1 MFKSFIY
8 LIMEEENIYFTN
20 YKVSTITC
28 NADLGVYVNLDIL
41 YENFELND
49 KFIWIYY
56 PKITDKVNTR
66 GFYPK
71 KKRTS
76 KKDSIK
82 KNLFDNQ
89 VTTLFK
95 INDTYYPNLKI
106 FKNGNIQITGI
117 KDQTIVKDII
127 ELIIIQIKK
136 IHEIIPEIIV
146 NNNIEIIGFNK
157 FVIRMINTD
166 FKSYLNNTLETKFLI
181 RRKILHKILISETYN
196 NKCSFEPGRYH
207 GVKLEYFWNSNKEK
221 LDGICV
227 CAKHCF
233 GKGTGHGENNC
244 KKITI
249 AIFESGSVLITG
261 GISFEQ
267 IDEAYK
273 YITNILNIHKHE
285 IQKSDLSLLLI

>member
-1 MFKSFIY
+1 MQES
-8 LIMEEENIYFTN
+8 NIYFTD

-28 NADLGVYVNLDIL
+28 NADLGLYLNLDIL
-41 YENFELND
+41 YENFEIND

-56 PKITDKVNTR
+56 PKITDRQNYR
-66 GFYPK
+66 GVYPK
-71 KKRTS
+71 KKRTT
-76 KKDSIK
+76 KKNSIK

-89 VTTLFK
+89 VTTIFK
-95 INDTYYPNLKI
+95 ISDVYYPNLKI

-117 KDQTIVKDII
+117 KEQSIVKDII
-127 ELIIIQIKK
+127 DLIIIEIKR
-136 IHEIIPEIIV
+136 IYENINEIII
-146 NNNIEIIGFNK
+146 NNDISNINFNK

-166 FKSYLNNTLETKFLI
+166 FKSYLNDTLETKFLI
-181 RRKILHKILISETYN
+181 RRKILHKILISEEYN

-207 GVKLEYFWNSNKEK
+207 GVKLEYFWNSDKEK

-227 CAKHCF
+227 CKKHCF

-267 IDEAYK
+267 INEAYN
-273 YITNILNIHKHE
+273 YITFILNKHKNE
-285 IQKSDLSLLLI
+285 IQKSDLKLLLIE

>member
-1 MFKSFIY
+1 
-8 LIMEEENIYFTN
+8 MEDIYFTD

-28 NADLGVYVNLDIL
+28 NADLGVYINLDIL
-41 YENFELND
+41 YENFKLDD
-49 KFIWIYY
+49 KFVWIYY
-56 PKITDKVNTR
+56 PKITDRINTR
-66 GFYPK
+66 GIYPK
-71 KKRTS
+71 KKRTP

-89 VTTLFK
+89 VTTIFK
-95 INDTYYPNLKI
+95 INDNYYPNLKV

-117 KDQTIVKDII
+117 KDKDIVKDII
-127 ELIIIQIKK
+127 DLIIIQIKN
-136 IHEIIPEIIV
+136 IYDITPEIIV
-146 NNNIEIIGFNK
+146 NNDIEIIGFNK

-166 FKSYLNNTLETKFLI
+166 FKSYLNNTMETKFLI

-207 GVKLEYFWNSNKEK
+207 GVKLEYFWNSNKDK
-221 LDGICV
+221 LNGICV
-227 CAKHCF
+227 CPKHCF
-233 GKGTGHGENNC
+233 GKGTGHGDNNC

-273 YITNILNIHKHE
+273 YITTILNAHKTE
-285 IQKSDLSLLLI
+285 IQKSDLNLLLLEN

>member
-1 MFKSFIY
+1 
-8 LIMEEENIYFTN
+8 METEDIYFTE

-28 NADLGVYVNLDIL
+28 NADLGINLNLDIL
-41 YENFELND
+41 YENFEITE

-56 PKITDKVNTR
+56 PKITDRPNSR
-66 GFYPK
+66 GVYPK
-71 KKRTS
+71 KKRTP
-76 KKDSIK
+76 KKEGGK

-89 VTTLFK
+89 VTTIFK
-95 INDTYYPNLKI
+95 ISDVYLPNLKI

-117 KDQTIVKDII
+117 KDKNIVENII
-127 ELIIIQIKK
+127 ELIITQIKQIYEK
-136 IHEIIPEIIV
+136 
-146 NNNIEIIGFNK
+146 NNDLTPNIENIKFNN
-157 FVIRMINTD
+157 FIIRMINTD
-166 FKSYLNNTLETKFLI
+166 FKSFTDNTMQHKFLI
-181 RRKILHKILISETYN
+181 RRKILHKILINDVYN

-221 LDGICV
+221 LDGICN
-227 CAKHCF
+227 CSKHCF
-233 GKGTGHGENNC
+233 GKGSGKGENNC

-273 YITNILNIHKHE
+273 YITNILNIHKSE
-285 IQKSDLSLLLI
+285 IQKSDLNLLLLQE

>member
-1 MFKSFIY
+1 MQN
-8 LIMEEENIYFTN
+8 NIYFTD

-28 NADLGVYVNLDIL
+28 NADLGIYINLDVL
-41 YENFELND
+41 FENFEITNN
-49 KFIWIYY
+49 FIWIYY
-56 PKITDKVNTR
+56 PKITDKINTR
-66 GFYPK
+66 GIYPK
-71 KKRTS
+71 KKRTP

-89 VTTLFK
+89 VTTIFK
-95 INDTYYPNLKI
+95 ISDIYYPNLKI

-117 KDQTIVKDII
+117 KEQTIVKHII
-127 ELIIIQIKK
+127 ELIIIEIKR
-136 IHEIIPEIIV
+136 IYEITPTIII
-146 NNNIEIIGFNK
+146 NDNIDIIGFNK

-166 FKSYLNNTLETKFLI
+166 FKSYLNNTLDTKFLI
-181 RRKILHKILISETYN
+181 RRKVLHKILIGDLYN

-207 GVKLEYFWNSNKEK
+207 GVKLEYFWNSNKQK

-227 CAKHCF
+227 CEKHCF

-267 IDEAYK
+267 INEAYN
-273 YITNILNIHKHE
+273 YITNIINLHKNE
-285 IQKSDLSLLLI
+285 IQKSDLNLLLIED

>member
-1 MFKSFIY
+1 
-8 LIMEEENIYFTN
+8 METEDIYFTE

-28 NADLGVYVNLDIL
+28 NADLGINLNLDIL
-41 YENFELND
+41 YENFEITE

-56 PKITDKVNTR
+56 PKITDRPNSR
-66 GFYPK
+66 GVYPK
-71 KKRTS
+71 KKRTP
-76 KKDSIK
+76 KKEGGK

-89 VTTLFK
+89 VTTIFK
-95 INDTYYPNLKI
+95 ISDVYLPNLKI

-117 KDQTIVKDII
+117 KDKNIVENII
-127 ELIIIQIKK
+127 ELIIIQIKQIYEK
-136 IHEIIPEIIV
+136 
-146 NNNIEIIGFNK
+146 NNDLTPNIENIKFNN
-157 FVIRMINTD
+157 FIIRMINTD
-166 FKSYLNNTLETKFLI
+166 FKSFTDNTMQHKFLI
-181 RRKILHKILISETYN
+181 RRKILHKILINDVYN

-221 LDGICV
+221 LDGICN
-227 CAKHCF
+227 CSKHCF
-233 GKGTGHGENNC
+233 GKGSGKGENNC

-273 YITNILNIHKHE
+273 YITNILNVHKSE
-285 IQKSDLSLLLI
+285 IQKSDLNLLLLQD

>member
-8 LIMEEENIYFTN
+8 LIMEDNIYFTN

-28 NADLGVYVNLDIL
+28 NADLGVYINLDIL

-56 PKITDKVNTR
+56 PKITDRANTR
-66 GFYPK
+66 GIYPK
-71 KKRTS
+71 KKRTP
-76 KKDSIK
+76 KKDSVK

-89 VTTLFK
+89 VTTIYK

-127 ELIIIQIKK
+127 DLIINQIKK
-136 IHEIIPEIIV
+136 IYEIIPEIIV
-146 NNNIEIIGFNK
+146 NNNIDIIGFNK

-221 LDGICV
+221 LDGICI
-227 CAKHCF
+227 CGKHCF

-261 GISFEQ
+261 GISFDQ

-273 YITNILNIHKHE
+273 YITNILNLHKTE
-285 IQKSDLSLLLI
+285 IQKSDLNLLLIE

>member
-1 MFKSFIY
+1 MDE
-8 LIMEEENIYFTN
+8 LDNIYFTD

-28 NADLGVYVNLDIL
+28 NADLGINLNLDIL
-41 YENFELND
+41 YENFQIND

-56 PKITDKVNTR
+56 PKITDRPNTR
-66 GFYPK
+66 GIYPK
-71 KKRTS
+71 KKRTP
-76 KKDSIK
+76 KKDTAK

-89 VTTLFK
+89 VTTIFK
-95 INDTYYPNLKI
+95 MNENYLPNLKI

-117 KDQTIVKDII
+117 KDKAVVEDII
-127 ELIIIQIKK
+127 NLIIIQIKN
-136 IHEIIPEIIV
+136 IYEIDT
-146 NNNIEIIGFNK
+146 NLTTSNIEDIKFNN

-166 FKSYLNNTLETKFLI
+166 FKSYLSPTMESKFLI
-181 RRKILHKILISETYN
+181 RRKILHKILISDIYD

-207 GVKLEYFWNSNKEK
+207 GVKLEYFWNSSKEK

-227 CAKHCF
+227 CKKHCF
-233 GKGTGHGENNC
+233 GKGSGVGENNC

-273 YITNILNIHKHE
+273 YITNIMNIHRKE
-285 IQKSDLSLLLI
+285 IQKSDLNLLLM

>member
-1 MFKSFIY
+1 MSD
-8 LIMEEENIYFTN
+8 NIYFTP

-28 NADLGVYVNLDIL
+28 NADLGLYLNLDIL
-41 YENFELND
+41 YENFTIND

-56 PKITDKVNTR
+56 PKINDRINYR
-66 GFYPK
+66 GLYPK
-71 KKRTS
+71 KKRAS
-76 KKDSIK
+76 KKNSIK

-89 VTTLFK
+89 VTTIFK
-95 INDTYYPNLKI
+95 ISDIYYPNLKI

-117 KDQTIVKDII
+117 KEQSIVKDII
-127 ELIIIQIKK
+127 ELIINQIKK
-136 IHEIIPEIIV
+136 IYEIIPDIIV
-146 NNNIEIIGFNK
+146 DNNIDIIGFNK

-166 FKSYLNNTLETKFLI
+166 FKSYLNNKLETKFLI

-207 GVKLEYFWNSNKEK
+207 GVKLEYFWNSNKET

-227 CAKHCF
+227 CPKHCF

-267 IDEAYK
+267 INEAYK
-273 YITNILNIHKHE
+273 YITNILNIHRNE
-285 IQKSDLSLLLI
+285 IQKSDLNLLLL

>member
-1 MFKSFIY
+1 
-8 LIMEEENIYFTN
+8 MEPTEIYFTE

-28 NADLGVYVNLDIL
+28 NADLGINLNLDIL
-41 YENFELND
+41 YENFEIND

-56 PKITDKVNTR
+56 PKITDKPNSR
-66 GFYPK
+66 GVYPK
-71 KKRTS
+71 KKRTP
-76 KKDSIK
+76 KKEGVK

-89 VTTLFK
+89 VTTIFK
-95 INDTYYPNLKI
+95 INDAYLPNLKI

-117 KDQTIVKDII
+117 KDKSIVENII
-127 ELIIIQIKK
+127 ELIIIQIKQIYEK
-136 IHEIIPEIIV
+136 
-146 NNNIEIIGFNK
+146 NNDLTSNIENIKFNN
-157 FVIRMINTD
+157 FIIRMINTD
-166 FKSYLNNTLETKFLI
+166 FKSFTDSSMQNKFLI
-181 RRKILHKILISETYN
+181 RRKILHKILINEIYN

-221 LDGICV
+221 LDGICN
-227 CAKHCF
+227 CSKHCF
-233 GKGTGHGENNC
+233 GKGSGNGENNC

-273 YITNILNIHKHE
+273 YITNILNIHKLE
-285 IQKSDLSLLLI
+285 IQKSDLNLLLLQD

>member
-1 MFKSFIY
+1 
-8 LIMEEENIYFTN
+8 MEDIYFTD

-28 NADLGVYVNLDIL
+28 NADLGVYINLDIL
-41 YENFELND
+41 YENFKLDD
-49 KFIWIYY
+49 KFVWIYY
-56 PKITDKVNTR
+56 PKITDRINTR
-66 GFYPK
+66 GIYPK
-71 KKRTS
+71 KKRTP

-89 VTTLFK
+89 VTTIFK
-95 INDTYYPNLKI
+95 INDNYYPNLKV

-117 KDQTIVKDII
+117 KDKDIVKDII
-127 ELIIIQIKK
+127 DLIIIQIKN
-136 IHEIIPEIIV
+136 IYEITPEIIV
-146 NNNIEIIGFNK
+146 NNDIEIIGFNK

-166 FKSYLNNTLETKFLI
+166 FKSYLNNTMETKFLI

-207 GVKLEYFWNSNKEK
+207 GVKLEYFWNSNKDK
-221 LDGICV
+221 LNGICV
-227 CAKHCF
+227 CPKHCF
-233 GKGTGHGENNC
+233 GKGTGHGDNNC

-273 YITNILNIHKHE
+273 YITTILNAHKTE
-285 IQKSDLSLLLI
+285 IQKSDLNLILL

>member
-1 MFKSFIY
+1 
-8 LIMEEENIYFTN
+8 MEPTEIYFTE

-28 NADLGVYVNLDIL
+28 NADLGINLNLDIL
-41 YENFELND
+41 YENFEIND

-56 PKITDKVNTR
+56 PKITDKPNSR
-66 GFYPK
+66 GVYPK
-71 KKRTS
+71 KKRTP
-76 KKDSIK
+76 KKEGVK

-89 VTTLFK
+89 VTTIFK
-95 INDTYYPNLKI
+95 INDAYLPNLKI

-117 KDQTIVKDII
+117 KDKNIVENII
-127 ELIIIQIKK
+127 EIIIIQIKQIYEK
-136 IHEIIPEIIV
+136 
-146 NNNIEIIGFNK
+146 NNDLTSNIENIKFNN
-157 FVIRMINTD
+157 FIIRMINTD
-166 FKSYLNNTLETKFLI
+166 FKSFTDSSMQNKFLI
-181 RRKILHKILISETYN
+181 RRKILHKILINEIYN

-221 LDGICV
+221 LDGICN
-227 CAKHCF
+227 CSKHCF
-233 GKGTGHGENNC
+233 GKGSGNGENNC

-273 YITNILNIHKHE
+273 YITNILNIHKLE
-285 IQKSDLSLLLI
+285 IQKSDLNLLLLQD

>member
-1 MFKSFIY
+1 MDTK
-8 LIMEEENIYFTN
+8 IYFSD

-28 NADLGVYVNLDIL
+28 NADIGIYLNLDIL
-41 YENFELND
+41 FENFDIND

-56 PKITDKVNTR
+56 PKITDKQNFR
-66 GFYPK
+66 GIYPK
-71 KKRTS
+71 KKRTP

-89 VTTLFK
+89 VTTIFK
-95 INDTYYPNLKI
+95 MNDLYYPNLKI

-117 KDQTIVKDII
+117 KEKSTVEYIINFIII
-127 ELIIIQIKK
+127 EIKRIYNDIDK
-136 IHEIIPEIIV
+136 SISI
-146 NNNIEIIGFNK
+146 NDNIDDMKYTNFI
-157 FVIRMINTD
+157 IRMINTD
-166 FKSYLNNTLETKFLI
+166 FKSYIDENFQTKFLI
-181 RRKILHKILISETYN
+181 RRKALHKILISEIYN

-207 GVKLEYFWNSNKEK
+207 GVKLEYFWNLNKK
-221 LDGICV
+221 NLDGICV
-227 CAKHCF
+227 CNNHCF
-233 GKGTGHGENNC
+233 GKGSGNGNNNC

-273 YITNILNIHKHE
+273 YITNILNIHRNE
-285 IQKSDLSLLLI
+285 IQKSDLNLLLI